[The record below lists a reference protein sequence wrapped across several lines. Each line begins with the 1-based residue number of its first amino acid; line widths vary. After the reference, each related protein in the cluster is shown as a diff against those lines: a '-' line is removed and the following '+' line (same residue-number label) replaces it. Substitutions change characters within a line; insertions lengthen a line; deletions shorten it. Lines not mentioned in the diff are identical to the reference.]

1 MPCAGVRQRGSAQLL
16 TKMPVW
22 IFHGELDRGMGFSV
36 IQAHEMINR
45 CGGSS
50 KLTLLSGQGHEIR
63 WIYHSDRFDIINW
76 MLAQ

>member
-1 MPCAGVRQRGSAQLL
+1 MPCAGVRQRGSAQLRAAY
-16 TKMPVW
+16 KNAVW

-50 KLTLLSGQGHEIR
+50 KLTLLSGQGHEILL
-63 WIYHSDRFDIINW
+63 DIP
-76 MLAQ
+76 Q